1 MSNFMQIR
9 DILTSYQD
17 HAAIRSVSESRIMLY
32 QGENTD
38 GKDVALLVKEL
49 GLSEKTL
56 SRLQLTSPDG
66 SPL

>member
-1 MSNFMQIR
+1 
-9 DILTSYQD
+9 
-17 HAAIRSVSESRIMLY
+17 MLY
-32 QGENTD
+32 QGEKTD

-56 SRLQLTSPDG
+56 NRLQLTSPDG